1 MDLDQLK
8 QAWNQNKLI
17 NGFDIIERE
26 ELLEIINIEEEIQKS
41 FFHSRSYS
49 FIIVHVFLVFLF
61 QSC

>member
-17 NGFDIIERE
+17 NSFDIIERE
-26 ELLEIINIEEEIQKS
+26 ELLEIINIEEKIKRS
-41 FFHSRSYS
+41 FFQSRSYS
-49 FIIVHVFLVFLF
+49 FFMIHIFLVFLF